1 MGFGGGL
8 FILSDGR
15 RNDEDELGRRIA
27 EAKRANGL
35 DPSVPPVTGSENKG
49 MAAGVEFVGAVLV
62 ATFIGWALDKWL
74 GTKPWLMIALLVL
87 GFATGIYRA
96 MVTSRQLDAAAGKT
110 H

>member
-1 MGFGGGL
+1 M
-8 FILSDGR
+8 SDGR
-15 RNDEDELGRRIA
+15 RSDGDELGRRIA

-35 DPSVPPVTGSENKG
+35 DTSSAPVVANENKG

-96 MVTSRQLDAAAGKT
+96 MMTSRQIDAAPGKT

>member
-1 MGFGGGL
+1 
-8 FILSDGR
+8 LSDGR

-35 DPSVPPVTGSENKG
+35 DASSATVIGGENKG
-49 MAAGVEFVGAVLV
+49 MAVGVEFVGAVLV

-74 GTKPWLMIALLVL
+74 GTKPWLMIAMLVL

-96 MVTSRQLDAAAGKT
+96 MVTSRQIDAAPGKT
-110 H
+110 N

>member
-1 MGFGGGL
+1 M
-8 FILSDGR
+8 SDDR
-15 RNDEDELGRRIA
+15 RNDEDELARRIA

-35 DPSVPPVTGSENKG
+35 DASAAPLVANENKG
-49 MAAGVEFVGAVLV
+49 MAVGVEFVGAVLV

-96 MVTSRQLDAAAGKT
+96 MVTSRQIDAAPGKT